1 MKPCSK
7 NRKLIAWLVL
17 GNLEA
22 DRARVLRDHLESCGG
37 CRRYFEELSMVTASV
52 RAAEVKTSF
61 EAGASFH
68 QRVVDRVQARRRS
81 LFQWTLPEFVRS
93 LSLNWRVGLS
103 VVGGMAIILGLVL
116 IYRQQPPAH
125 PPELVRVPA
134 PAGTVREE
142 HKNLEPTISNY
153 QMVANRSLDKLDQ
166 LLTEQGA
173 RNLPRVATY
182 TAGTFAIATAPD

>member
-1 MKPCSK
+1 MKPCPK
-7 NRKLIAWLVL
+7 HRELIAWLVL

-22 DRARVLRDHLESCGG
+22 DRACVLREHLESCDG
-37 CRRYFEELSMVTASV
+37 CRRYFRELSHVTASV

-61 EAGASFH
+61 EAAESFH
-68 QRVVDRVQARRRS
+68 RRVVARVRARRPSR
-81 LFQWTLPEFVRS
+81 FQWTLPELVRS

-103 VVGGMAIILGLVL
+103 VAGGMAIIIGLVL
-116 IYRQQPPAH
+116 IYPQQPPAH

-134 PAGTVREE
+134 PAGTARDKV
-142 HKNLEPTISNY
+142 NDLEPTISNY
-153 QMVANRSLDKLDQ
+153 QMVANHSFDKLDQ
-166 LLTEQGA
+166 LLSEQGA